1 MSETNPKS
9 FNAIVQKE
17 ENFIFIEIPF
27 SPREAWGKMPR
38 YSVVGTINGISVRG
52 TLGALGKN
60 YFLRL
65 GAVWMKDSGIELG
78 ENVSVRLLLES
89 PQEDEVAVDIA
100 KALSKNKKAKL
111 IFDGLPVG
119 KRKNFIRWIESA
131 KRDETRVRR
140 INEMIRL
147 LEASKREE

>member
-9 FNAIVQKE
+9 FDANVQKE
-17 ENFIFIEIPF
+17 GNFIFIKIPF
-27 SPREAWGKMPR
+27 SPSEVWGKMPR
-38 YSVVGTINGISVRG
+38 YSVSGTINGISVRG

-65 GAVWMKDSGIELG
+65 GAAWMKHSGIELG

-89 PQEDEVAVDIA
+89 PQEDKVALDIA
-100 KALSKNKKAKL
+100 KALSENKKAKQ

-119 KRKNFIRWIESA
+119 KRKNFITWIESA
-131 KRDETRVRR
+131 KREETRVRR

-147 LEASKREE
+147 LEAGKREE